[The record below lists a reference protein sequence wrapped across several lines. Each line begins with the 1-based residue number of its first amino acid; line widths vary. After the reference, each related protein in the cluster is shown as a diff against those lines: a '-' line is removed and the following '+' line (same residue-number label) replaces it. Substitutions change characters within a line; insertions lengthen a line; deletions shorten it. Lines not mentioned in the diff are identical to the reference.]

1 MPLTW
6 ELPAALALGWV
17 CVTAMLLPSARG
29 AASWL
34 SGAGWVWPDTGASL
48 IASLLGPMS
57 GHPLA
62 ALTATT
68 AAGLPGPSVVYALV
82 TVFEALW
89 LVVSLLGLRVWWQRW
104 GPGMRAGLATRSEV
118 QKVLGRSRMRRHR
131 AVIRPDLYAKH
142 PETGEPQ

>member
-1 MPLTW
+1 
-6 ELPAALALGWV
+6 
-17 CVTAMLLPSARG
+17 
-29 AASWL
+29 
-34 SGAGWVWPDTGASL
+34 
-48 IASLLGPMS
+48 
-57 GHPLA
+57 
-62 ALTATT
+62 
-68 AAGLPGPSVVYALV
+68 VVYALV